1 MNKIYTFYSF
11 IACLI
16 LGITSANAYTFT
28 WNGSASTNW
37 NTAANWTVTGTGSGN
52 TIPGSADDVVI
63 NNGSLSNQPVLQN
76 DLTIDDL
83 VLSAGK
89 LTMAGYL
96 LTVDEA
102 RFTGGTVE
110 NGWIDAVNFVLLQNT
125 TFDAAGGA
133 LVLNKTAGV
142 NNDVV
147 GGNTFKGPLAILNS
161 STTRFRLGVSTTDV
175 YQGLMHY
182 EERSS
187 GALEPAYNGTNIYPA
202 DLSTQGSSNLVSL
215 AMGNGG
221 RVVLTGTTTLLG
233 DQAYIQ
239 RLIVNTN
246 TIFSL
251 QGDLVAYDMRIYS
264 GNVDLNGNNITV
276 ENDLFIRGG
285 DIEDGIIEFN
295 DIDTMENATFEAMAL
310 IKTGG
315 VANTV
320 RGGNTF
326 NGQNTLRNNDNNYW
340 RLATVNADDYNGDVL
355 FIETNGG
362 GMEPAYN
369 GSNTFAGEISTLG
382 STSSVEFGGGNGVVV
397 IDGDID
403 QTFTGNASTSPIVKR
418 LTMNTS
424 ATLFLGGINLTITGQ
439 LNFTEGIIA
448 SSPSNMLMF
457 ADDATAINASNS
469 SHVAGPVRKIGNDAF
484 TFPTGTGTVY
494 GAIGISAPSSN
505 AHFFTAEYIG
515 SAYSDLSVGTGL
527 DHVSNQEHWMLN
539 RNGGTSSN
547 VSVTL
552 HYNFDRSGPIN
563 NRADLRVARHDGT
576 TWVSEGQSDTT
587 GTPGNGTIT
596 SNTVTSFSPFTLGS
610 SSSLNPL
617 PISLLSFNAIPVN
630 TNVLVKWSTSNET
643 NNNFFTVERSL
654 DGRTWSNIGI
664 VKAAGN
670 SFTTIEYQLVDRAP
684 VEGLQFYRLKQTD
697 LNGEFTYSNIVPVKF
712 NAENNT
718 NVVLFPQPAGDILNV
733 SVQNTENLN
742 INIKILNAMGQQVL
756 ELNNLNG
763 SVIQI
768 DLSTLTSGVYYME
781 LNLDGAVT
789 QTKLIKQ

>member
-1 MNKIYTFYSF
+1 MV
-11 IACLI
+11 

-37 NTAANWTVTGTGSGN
+37 NTAANWTVTGTGAGN

-83 VLSAGK
+83 VISAGK
-89 LTMAGYL
+89 MSMAGYL

-125 TFDAAGGA
+125 TFDAGGGA
-133 LVLNKTAGV
+133 LVLNKTAGGG

-147 GGNTFKGPLAILNS
+147 GGNTFKGPLAVLNS
-161 STTRFRLGVSTTDV
+161 STSRFRLGVSSTDV
-175 YQGLMHY
+175 YEGLMHY
-182 EERSS
+182 EERNS

-202 DLSTQGSSNLVSL
+202 DLSTQGSTNLVSL

-246 TIFSL
+246 SIFSL
-251 QGDLVAYDMRIYS
+251 QGDLVTSDMRIYK
-264 GNVDLNGNNITV
+264 GNVDLNSFDITV
-276 ENDLFIRGG
+276 ENDLYIRGG

-295 DIDTMENATFEAMAL
+295 DIDTMENATFEGITL

-315 VANTV
+315 GANFV

-326 NGQNTLRNNDNNYW
+326 NGQNTLRNDNNTDW
-340 RLATVNADDYNGDVL
+340 RLATVNPDDFNGDIL
-355 FIETNGG
+355 FQEMNAGDI
-362 GMEPAYN
+362 EPAYN

-382 STSSVEFGGGNGVVV
+382 STTPIQFGAGNGVVV

-403 QTFTGNASTSPIVKR
+403 QTFTGNASTPPIVSR

-424 ATLFLGGINLTITGQ
+424 ATLFLGGINLVITVQ

-448 SSPSNMLMF
+448 SSPTNMLII
-457 ADDATAINASNS
+457 DNGATVINASND
-469 SHVAGPVRKIGNDAF
+469 SHVAGPVRKIGNQAF

-494 GAIGISAPSSN
+494 GPIGISAPGN
-505 AHFFTAEYIG
+505 AGHFFTAEYIG
-515 SAYSDLSVGTGL
+515 NPYSDLSVGSGL
-527 DHVSNQEHWMLN
+527 DHVSDLEHWMLN
-539 RNGGTSSN
+539 RNPGTSSN
-547 VSVTL
+547 VRVTL
-552 HYNFDRSGPIN
+552 HYNLDRSGPIN
-563 NRADLRVARHDGT
+563 NRADLRVARHDGN
-576 TWVSEGQSDTT
+576 TWVSEGLFDTT
-587 GTPGNGTIT
+587 GNSSNGTIT

-664 VKAAGN
+664 VKGAEN
-670 SFTTIEYQLVDRAP
+670 SFTTLEYQFVDRAP

-768 DLSTLTSGVYYME
+768 DLSTLTSGVYSME
-781 LNLDGAVT
+781 LNLDGTVT